1 MTKNQLDYI
10 AEIASAS
17 SIGYANMLADKLA
30 KLILE
35 GKLEAN
41 SMLPNENEMC
51 KLLSVGRSTIRE
63 AYKVLDT
70 MGYIT
75 RTKTGTNINDVHS
88 LAIKGSFQTSLKLT
102 DLEELVEFILLLEP
116 KAAYY
121 AALRA
126 TDEELVEIKKYLD
139 ECANYNGDIKVLEKA
154 NRLFHEKIRHAS
166 HNKVLVSAIAASF
179 GAFEEFIVK
188 PVYKEDK
195 ESIDFLNQCIVEHQE
210 LFDAILEKDASRAQE
225 ISELHLRADVR
236 FSS

>member
-1 MTKNQLDYI
+1 MTNNQLDYI
-10 AEIASAS
+10 AEIANAS

-51 KLLSVGRSTIRE
+51 KLLSVGRSTVRE

-75 RTKTGTNINDVHS
+75 RTKSGTKINDVHS

-102 DLEELVEFILLLEP
+102 DIEELVEFILLLEP
-116 KAAYY
+116 KAVYY

-126 TDEELVEIKKYLD
+126 TDAEIEEIRKHLIG
-139 ECANYNGDIKVLEKA
+139 CANYNGDIKVLEKE
-154 NRLFHEKIRHAS
+154 NHLFHEKIRHAS
-166 HNKVLVSAIAASF
+166 HNNVLVSAIAASF
-179 GAFEEFIVK
+179 DAFEEFIVK

-195 ESIDFLNQCIVEHQE
+195 KSLEFLDQCIVEHQE
-210 LFDAILEKDASRAQE
+210 LFDAIVGRDAARAQE
-225 ISELHLRADVR
+225 IAELHLRADVQ
-236 FSS
+236 FNS